1 MTQAIAQLPDPAPVA
16 GQTRVG
22 RRMTLAQE
30 LVRNGVITGEELDAA
45 RAEQAQKGW
54 QLDRVLLEL
63 GFITE
68 DELVPFT
75 GKLLGVP
82 AIRLREAHID
92 PLAVKLIPAPVS
104 SRLKAIALFKVRGE
118 LTVAMS
124 EPQCLD
130 HIDEIERITELE
142 VRPVFALASAIEQM
156 AERAYENDFGVDT
169 ITAEVDSNDI
179 TVDDELPSIE
189 LDAAGLNDE
198 ASPVINLVNY
208 VIVHAVRQGASDV
221 HIEPGL
227 SHSIVRFRVDG
238 QLREVLRPRR
248 EFHPAIVSRLKV
260 MAKLDIAEHRTP
272 QDGRIQVS
280 VEGTG
285 IDLRVSTLPTVRGE
299 KVVLRVLDRRNITFN
314 LNQLGIPA
322 HLLDRMQSML
332 ARPHGLLL
340 VTGPTG
346 SGKTTTLY
354 SALEL
359 VKSPEKNIVTVEDPV
374 EYQLELINQIQAG
387 SRQLTFATALRSI
400 LRQDPDI
407 IMVGEIRDRETAEI
421 AIQAALTGHL
431 VLSTLHTN
439 DAPSV
444 VTRLL
449 DMGIESFKI
458 AAALVGAIAQR
469 LVRTIC
475 PACRTTYYPAEEVL
489 DSTGYAGDRRRQF
502 NRGEGCHECFDTGF
516 RGRIGIYEVMP
527 ASRRIREV
535 ISRSSDI
542 DQLRQCYIDEGGT
555 TLMQAGIRM
564 AEEGRTS
571 LEEVARVAMAD

>member
-1 MTQAIAQLPDPAPVA
+1 MSGPTSQPPAIIGVPARQVSSL
-16 GQTRVG
+16 G
-22 RRMTLAQE
+22 LE
-30 LVRNGVITGEELDAA
+30 LVRSGVITNDELDAA
-45 RAEQAQKGW
+45 RAEQVQRGW
-54 QLDRVLLEL
+54 ELERVLLEL
-63 GFITE
+63 GFISE

-75 GKLLGVP
+75 SRLLGV
-82 AIRLREAHID
+82 ASLRLREGHVD
-92 PLAVKLIPAPVS
+92 PQVVQLLPRIPA
-104 SRLKAIALFKVRGE
+104 RRMKAIALFRVRDE
-118 LTVAMS
+118 LTVAMA

-130 HIDEIERITELE
+130 HTDEIERITGLE
-142 VRPVFALASAIEQM
+142 VRPVYALASTIDQM
-156 AERAYENDFGVDT
+156 LERAYDNGFGDHA
-169 ITAEVDSNDI
+169 ITADFDQNDI
-179 TVDDELPSIE
+179 QVDNELVSIE
-189 LDAAGLNDE
+189 LESGGLSDE

-208 VIVHAVRQGASDV
+208 VIVHAVRQGASDA

-227 SHSIVRFRVDG
+227 NHSIVRFRIDG

-280 VEGTG
+280 VEGAG

-314 LNQLGIPA
+314 LNDLGIPT
-322 HLLDRMQSML
+322 HLLERMEKML
-332 ARPHGLLL
+332 TRPHGLML

-359 VKSPEKNIVTVEDPV
+359 VKSVEKNIVTVEDPV

-387 SRQLTFATALRSI
+387 SRQLNFSTALRSI

-439 DAPSV
+439 DSPSV

-449 DMGIESFKI
+449 DMGVESFKI
-458 AAALVGAIAQR
+458 SAALVGAIAQR

-475 PACRTTYYPAEEVL
+475 PSCRTTYYPAEDLLE
-489 DSTGYAGDRRRQF
+489 SIEYTGDRRRQF
-502 NRGEGCHECFDTGF
+502 VRGEGCHECFDTGF
-516 RGRIGIYEVMP
+516 RGRIGIYEVML
-527 ASRRIREV
+527 ATRRVREL
-535 ISRSSDI
+535 IAKSPDI
-542 DQLRQCYIDEGGT
+542 DQLRRCHLDEGGT

-571 LEEVARVAMAD
+571 LEEVVRAAMAD

>member
-1 MTQAIAQLPDPAPVA
+1 MTVAAPHTTATPANVA
-16 GQTRVG
+16 VPTFGPRIS
-22 RRMTLAQE
+22 LAQE
-30 LVRNGVITGEELDAA
+30 LVRNGVITSDELKAA
-45 RAEQAQKGW
+45 KAEQSQKGW
-54 QLDRVLLEL
+54 ELDRVLLEL

-68 DELVPFT
+68 DQLVPFT
-75 GKLLGVP
+75 GRLLGVQS
-82 AIRLREAHID
+82 IRLREGHID
-92 PLAVKLIPAPVS
+92 PDVVQLIPRTVAR
-104 SRLKAIALFKVRGE
+104 RLRVIALLNVHGE
-118 LTVAMS
+118 LTVAMA
-124 EPQCLD
+124 EPQSLD
-130 HIDEIERITELE
+130 HIDEIERITGLE
-142 VRPVFALASAIEQM
+142 VRPVFALASAIDQM
-156 AERAYENDFGVDT
+156 VERAYENDFGVDT
-169 ITAEVDSNDI
+169 ITADFDSNDLK
-179 TVDDELPSIE
+179 VDDEVLSIE
-189 LDAAGLNDE
+189 LDAAGVSDE

-208 VIVHAVRQGASDV
+208 IIVHAVRQGASDV

-227 SHSIVRFRVDG
+227 SHSIVRYRIDG

-280 VEGTG
+280 VENCG

-299 KVVLRVLDRRNITFN
+299 KVVLRVLDRRNITFS
-314 LNQLGIPA
+314 LNELGIPT
-322 HLLDRMQSML
+322 HLLERMQTML
-332 ARPHGLLL
+332 TRPHGLIL

-359 VKSPEKNIVTVEDPV
+359 VKSVEKNIVTVEDPV

-407 IMVGEIRDRETAEI
+407 IMVGEIRDRDTAEI

-449 DMGIESFKI
+449 DMGVESFKI
-458 AAALVGAIAQR
+458 AAALVGAVAQR
-469 LVRTIC
+469 LVRTVC
-475 PACRTTYYPAEEVL
+475 PSCRTTYYPTNDVL
-489 DSTGYAGDRRRQF
+489 ASTGYAGDRRRQF
-502 NRGEGCHECFDTGF
+502 VRGEGCHECFDTGF
-516 RGRIGIYEVMP
+516 RGRIGIYEVML

-535 ISRSSDI
+535 IAESSDI
-542 DQLRQCYIDEGGT
+542 DVLRRCHLEEGGT
-555 TLMQAGIRM
+555 SLMQAGIQM
-564 AEEGRTS
+564 AEDGRTS
-571 LEEVARVAMAD
+571 LEEVARVAMAN